1 LTAQSF
7 WWAARTRR
15 GKSSTS
21 TDTCAPESEQHG
33 DYAGLSILG
42 YRAYEVRWTYE
53 LDVHHV
59 ARLHCGSDH
68 LVGVADRS
76 VAHLH
81 TDAERPA
88 ERDCRR
94 RAAVSLLG
102 RALRSVGP
110 HRDGSELCPSRQGWA
125 WIGCGL
131 RRALRCR
138 PGSRLVVAG
147 VLPEL
152 DGPTAHPDTETRG
165 RPRWW
170 RPRGNGRHRGQV
182 SAPEQTGHLVCCSQ
196 AIPAHCRGYRPAQ
209 LRRGPGYRRSCAG
222 RYRSEEH
229 TSELQSL

>member
-88 ERDCRR
+88 ERDCCR

-102 RALRSVGP
+102 RALRSG
-110 HRDGSELCPSRQGWA
+110 
-125 WIGCGL
+125 
-131 RRALRCR
+131 

-152 DGPTAHPDTETRG
+152 DGPTAHPDPETRG
-165 RPRWW
+165 RP
-170 RPRGNGRHRGQV
+170 G
-182 SAPEQTGHLVCCSQ
+182 
-196 AIPAHCRGYRPAQ
+196 
-209 LRRGPGYRRSCAG
+209 
-222 RYRSEEH
+222 
-229 TSELQSL
+229 